1 MLPVGRLG
9 VINDSQLHGYPL
21 FFYIVIKIRING
33 KACRSPWLL
42 NSCDVTMWVSLG
54 ISQACY
60 VSVHGRR
67 PWPADLL

>member
-21 FFYIVIKIRING
+21 FFIAIKIRVNG
-33 KACRSPWLL
+33 KARRSPWLL
-42 NSCDVTMWVSLG
+42 NCCDVAMWVSLG
-54 ISQACY
+54 IYQVCY

-67 PWPADLL
+67 PWPTDLL